1 LVLVPKIYVRDSAVD
16 AVCHGANLTAPG
28 VLSLE
33 TKIKKGLTVAVLTLK
48 GEVVALAKAVASTED
63 ILNMGHGVVAET
75 KRVLMLRG
83 TYPKCWKSGEA

>member
-33 TKIKKGLTVAVLTLK
+33 TKINKGLTVAVLTLK
-48 GEVVALAKAVASTED
+48 GEVVALAKAAASTED
-63 ILNMGHGVVAET
+63 ILNMEHGVVAET
-75 KRVLMLRG
+75 KRVLMRRG